1 MKNNHFSIP
10 ALLVAACLAA
20 PIAGWAQSTSHI
32 IIATPDELK
41 WSDFPL
47 LPGAQ
52 IAVIE
57 GKMDK
62 KGPIIARIKLPAD
75 AKVAPHWHPGIERV
89 TVLSGTFNYGMGDK
103 LEPEKTRSLGPGS
116 VIVMQPKMHHFA
128 WTKEET
134 VVQLNVEGPWGITYV
149 NPADDP
155 RKK

>member
-1 MKNNHFSIP
+1 MKNKHFSIP
-10 ALLVAACLAA
+10 VLFVAACLAA
-20 PIAGWAQSTSHI
+20 PIAGWAQSAGQPTI
-32 IIATPDELK
+32 VTPDEIK

-57 GKMDK
+57 GKMDR
-62 KGPIIARIKLPAD
+62 KGPITARIKLPAD
-75 AKVAPHWHPGIERV
+75 IKVQPHWHPGLERV

-103 LEPEKTRSLGPGS
+103 MDPEQSRALTPGS
-116 VIVMQPKMHHFA
+116 FIVMPPRMHHFA

-134 VVQLNVEGPWGITYV
+134 VLQLNVTGPWGIVFV